1 MIGFNH
7 LGKIGR
13 LGNQMF
19 QYAALRGIA
28 DKHGYD
34 FTIPDSNFEDE
45 WNEHQLFDVFKL
57 PNLKNRGMIDA
68 QYVQENQFHFNQE
81 LFDTCPDNVS
91 IYGFFQTEKYFS
103 HIADSIKEDFKF
115 SGFLILPKMDFKAK
129 LEKFV
134 SWFKDLPEEDQ
145 DELMKMVYS
154 EYKVRDVVRA
164 FSTMPAVQRQTVFQR
179 LGLPN
184 ELLTKIPAPGV
195 NATGELEV
203 EWQEW
208 NGEQK

>member
-1 MIGFNH
+1 
-7 LGKIGR
+7 
-13 LGNQMF
+13 
-19 QYAALRGIA
+19 
-28 DKHGYD
+28 
-34 FTIPDSNFEDE
+34 
-45 WNEHQLFDVFKL
+45 
-57 PNLKNRGMIDA
+57 
-68 QYVQENQFHFNQE
+68 
-81 LFDTCPDNVS
+81 
-91 IYGFFQTEKYFS
+91 
-103 HIADSIKEDFKF
+103 
-115 SGFLILPKMDFKAK
+115 MDFKTK

-134 SWFKDLPEEDQ
+134 NWFKELPEEDQ

-195 NATGELEV
+195 NDGGDLEV

-208 NGEQK
+208 DGEKKWASWKFSAFYLKNSDGLY

>member
-1 MIGFNH
+1 
-7 LGKIGR
+7 
-13 LGNQMF
+13 
-19 QYAALRGIA
+19 
-28 DKHGYD
+28 
-34 FTIPDSNFEDE
+34 
-45 WNEHQLFDVFKL
+45 
-57 PNLKNRGMIDA
+57 
-68 QYVQENQFHFNQE
+68 
-81 LFDTCPDNVS
+81 
-91 IYGFFQTEKYFS
+91 
-103 HIADSIKEDFKF
+103 
-115 SGFLILPKMDFKAK
+115 MDFKAK

-195 NATGELEV
+195 NDTVELDV

>member
-1 MIGFNH
+1 
-7 LGKIGR
+7 
-13 LGNQMF
+13 
-19 QYAALRGIA
+19 
-28 DKHGYD
+28 
-34 FTIPDSNFEDE
+34 
-45 WNEHQLFDVFKL
+45 
-57 PNLKNRGMIDA
+57 
-68 QYVQENQFHFNQE
+68 
-81 LFDTCPDNVS
+81 
-91 IYGFFQTEKYFS
+91 
-103 HIADSIKEDFKF
+103 
-115 SGFLILPKMDFKAK
+115 MDFKAK

-184 ELLTKIPAPGV
+184 ELPTKIPAAGV
-195 NATGELEV
+195 NDTGELEV

>member
-1 MIGFNH
+1 M
-7 LGKIGR
+7 
-13 LGNQMF
+13 
-19 QYAALRGIA
+19 
-28 DKHGYD
+28 
-34 FTIPDSNFEDE
+34 DS
-45 WNEHQLFDVFKL
+45 
-57 PNLKNRGMIDA
+57 
-68 QYVQENQFHFNQE
+68 
-81 LFDTCPDNVS
+81 
-91 IYGFFQTEKYFS
+91 
-103 HIADSIKEDFKF
+103 
-115 SGFLILPKMDFKAK
+115 KAK

-134 SWFKDLPEEDQ
+134 SWFTDLPEEDQ

-184 ELLTKIPAPGV
+184 ELLTKITAPGV
-195 NATGELEV
+195 YDTGELEV

>member
-1 MIGFNH
+1 M
-7 LGKIGR
+7 
-13 LGNQMF
+13 
-19 QYAALRGIA
+19 
-28 DKHGYD
+28 
-34 FTIPDSNFEDE
+34 DS
-45 WNEHQLFDVFKL
+45 
-57 PNLKNRGMIDA
+57 
-68 QYVQENQFHFNQE
+68 
-81 LFDTCPDNVS
+81 
-91 IYGFFQTEKYFS
+91 
-103 HIADSIKEDFKF
+103 
-115 SGFLILPKMDFKAK
+115 KAK

-134 SWFKDLPEEDQ
+134 SWFTDLPEEDQ

-203 EWQEW
+203 ETQER

>member
-1 MIGFNH
+1 M
-7 LGKIGR
+7 
-13 LGNQMF
+13 
-19 QYAALRGIA
+19 
-28 DKHGYD
+28 
-34 FTIPDSNFEDE
+34 DS
-45 WNEHQLFDVFKL
+45 
-57 PNLKNRGMIDA
+57 
-68 QYVQENQFHFNQE
+68 
-81 LFDTCPDNVS
+81 
-91 IYGFFQTEKYFS
+91 
-103 HIADSIKEDFKF
+103 
-115 SGFLILPKMDFKAK
+115 KAK

-134 SWFKDLPEEDQ
+134 SWFTDLSEEDQ

-184 ELLTKIPAPGV
+184 ELLTKIPAPDV

>member
-1 MIGFNH
+1 M
-7 LGKIGR
+7 
-13 LGNQMF
+13 
-19 QYAALRGIA
+19 
-28 DKHGYD
+28 
-34 FTIPDSNFEDE
+34 DS
-45 WNEHQLFDVFKL
+45 
-57 PNLKNRGMIDA
+57 
-68 QYVQENQFHFNQE
+68 
-81 LFDTCPDNVS
+81 
-91 IYGFFQTEKYFS
+91 
-103 HIADSIKEDFKF
+103 
-115 SGFLILPKMDFKAK
+115 KAK

-134 SWFKDLPEEDQ
+134 SWFTDLPEEDQ

-154 EYKVRDVVRA
+154 ESKVRDVVRA

-195 NATGELEV
+195 YDTGELEV

>member
-1 MIGFNH
+1 M
-7 LGKIGR
+7 
-13 LGNQMF
+13 
-19 QYAALRGIA
+19 
-28 DKHGYD
+28 
-34 FTIPDSNFEDE
+34 E
-45 WNEHQLFDVFKL
+45 FKL
-57 PNLKNRGMIDA
+57 
-68 QYVQENQFHFNQE
+68 
-81 LFDTCPDNVS
+81 
-91 IYGFFQTEKYFS
+91 
-103 HIADSIKEDFKF
+103 
-115 SGFLILPKMDFKAK
+115 K

-134 SWFKDLPEEDQ
+134 NWFKELPEEDQ

-184 ELLTKIPAPGV
+184 ELLTKIPAPGL
-195 NATGELEV
+195 NDGGDLEV

>member
-1 MIGFNH
+1 M
-7 LGKIGR
+7 
-13 LGNQMF
+13 
-19 QYAALRGIA
+19 
-28 DKHGYD
+28 
-34 FTIPDSNFEDE
+34 DS
-45 WNEHQLFDVFKL
+45 
-57 PNLKNRGMIDA
+57 
-68 QYVQENQFHFNQE
+68 
-81 LFDTCPDNVS
+81 
-91 IYGFFQTEKYFS
+91 
-103 HIADSIKEDFKF
+103 
-115 SGFLILPKMDFKAK
+115 KAK
-129 LEKFV
+129 LEKFF
-134 SWFKDLPEEDQ
+134 SWFTDLPEEDQ

-184 ELLTKIPAPGV
+184 ELLTKIPAPDV